1 MRPTTAASAPWRA
14 RWKFRGRGT
23 STAQAPGRAP
33 ALLALLIA
41 TFPAVA
47 QGQVTTTGII
57 RVAVNDPAGLAIP
70 GATVTAAA
78 DDAATTRVAFT
89 DAAGLVE
96 LRALNPSA
104 RYVVTV
110 ELPGFRTSRQA
121 GVLVR
126 AGQTASLAVSLEVGN
141 LTEAVVVTAA
151 PPVVDVTSA
160 VVAEDITLDLTEAVP
175 TGRSYQ
181 SYLQLVPGVL
191 PDDPESPG
199 NPASKSGLNYRD
211 IGGDAGVSRD
221 NFYYIDG
228 INVTDGVSGTFGAN
242 LNTEIIQEQQVLTG
256 GIPAEYVGAPGLL
269 SSVITKSGGNQFSGT
284 INYFFQNDGLI
295 AENRNASDQEFSRF
309 DTALTGGGPII
320 RDEAW
325 FFASY
330 RRLGRT
336 DTVVAL
342 DGIDVIRTAEE
353 KQHQFY
359 GRGTWAPDTNETIT
373 FTFLNDPTDISG
385 SRNRE
390 VTNARDSSRV
400 QGGNNYH
407 LKYTRLF
414 GNLLVEG
421 SYSKHNGEVSDYA
434 AIPGPRNSIVF
445 RDTDIRTLE
454 DEQLGGFGLDDLDQR
469 DTEGYKATAVVQSG
483 RHAIHGGVEF
493 MRNANLRDTVFDGGL
508 YTSLAGPLAGLTA
521 AELFAGSF
529 SDTRFDP
536 TNSSDYS
543 GFIRTV
549 DHLPDRASF
558 YGLYDLD
565 NDGTITQ
572 DELAAG
578 LAFASTAGNPHG
590 AINYDRTIQSE
601 LGLQQTRSDGLSFF
615 LQDTFSVADNLS
627 FDIGVRTERFAHFA
641 TDGANIFTFDWTF
654 APRLSVSYDPAGNGR
669 QRISAYY
676 GRYYDP
682 IRNNLTNF
690 AGTLTGS
697 IREEQV
703 YANDQ
708 WVTYRVRGGPQQADA
723 LFAPTT
729 KTPWTD
735 DFQVSWETDLG
746 GGRSLMALYTKRRT
760 RDIIEDY
767 DMALYAFRPDGTT
780 NYPGPVEH
788 PDSLFLGLDYFGY
801 DTFPES
807 NFVIATLAGGSRDYQ
822 GLEFTFRQRLR
833 SNWQALAAYTYG
845 SARGNTNSDSNAD
858 FQGDVIWLDPR
869 APNQWGDQPG
879 SIAHLFK
886 VSTSYHWDGGFQI
899 GVNWRWN
906 SGTLASRTFQAS
918 RRNLP
923 VRVETGEEFE
933 FAGITRRWLSPTAV
947 GSLRNPS
954 FGVVDV
960 RLLYNYRLADPR
972 LELFADVFNLLDNQ
986 DAIRNQDLLAGAGG
1000 NAFGDGIRF
1009 TPPRRVFIG
1018 ARLSFG

>member
-1 MRPTTAASAPWRA
+1 M
-14 RWKFRGRGT
+14 
-23 STAQAPGRAP
+23 
-33 ALLALLIA
+33 LALLIA
-41 TFPAVA
+41 IATMPTGA
-47 QGQVTTTGII
+47 QVTTTGNI
-57 RVAVNDPAGLAIP
+57 RVAVIDGAGLPVP
-70 GATVTAAA
+70 GAGVTALAE
-78 DDAATTRVAFT
+78 DSATTRVGFT

-104 RYVVTV
+104 RYLVTV
-110 ELPGFRTSRQA
+110 ELSGFQTSRQA
-121 GVLVR
+121 DVLVR
-126 AGQTASLAVSLEVGN
+126 AGQTALLNVRLAVGN
-141 LTEAVVVTAA
+141 VTETVVVTAA

-181 SYLQLVPGVL
+181 SYLQVVPGVL
-191 PDDPESPG
+191 PDDPEAAG

-228 INVTDGVSGTFGAN
+228 INVTDGVTGTFGAN

-269 SSVITKSGGNQFSGT
+269 SSVITKSGTNRLSGSV
-284 INYFFQNDGLI
+284 NYFFQNDGLV

-309 DTALTGGGPII
+309 DTAVTGGGPIVT
-320 RDEAW
+320 DEAW
-325 FFASY
+325 FFGSY
-330 RRLGRT
+330 RRLGRD

-342 DGIDVIRTAEE
+342 DGVDVIRTVAE

-359 GRGTWAPDTNETIT
+359 ARGTWAPTTNDTLG
-373 FTFLNDPTDISG
+373 FTFLNDPTEVSG
-385 SRNRE
+385 SRDRE

-414 GNLLVEG
+414 GDLLVEG

-434 AIPGPRNSIVF
+434 AVAGPRNSIVF
-445 RDTDIRTLE
+445 RDTDVRTLE

-469 DTEGYKATAVVQSG
+469 DTDGYKATAVVQAG
-483 RHAIHGGVEF
+483 RHAIHGGIEF
-493 MRNANLRDTVFDGGL
+493 MRNTNLRDTVFDGGL

-536 TNSSDYS
+536 SNSSDYS
-543 GFIRTV
+543 GFVRAV
-549 DHLPDRASF
+549 DALPDRAAF
-558 YGLYDLD
+558 YTLYDL
-565 NDGTITQ
+565 NGDGAISQ

-578 LAFASTAGNPHG
+578 LAYGSTAGNPHG
-590 AINYDRTIQSE
+590 AINYDRTIQSA
-601 LGLQQTRSDGLSFF
+601 LGAQHTRSTGLSFF
-615 LQDTFSVADNLS
+615 LQDTFSATDRLS
-627 FDIGVRTERFAHFA
+627 FNLGLRTERFAHFA
-641 TDGANIFTFDWTF
+641 TDGTNIFTFDWTL

-669 QRISAYY
+669 QRISAFY

-708 WVTYRVRGGPQQADA
+708 WVTYRIRGGPQQADA

-746 GGRSLMALYTKRRT
+746 GGRSVMALYTKRRT

-780 NYPGPVEH
+780 NYPGPVDH

-801 DTFPES
+801 ETFPES
-807 NFVIATLAGGSRDYQ
+807 NFVIATLAGGARDYQ
-822 GLEFTFRQRLR
+822 GLELTFRQRLR
-833 SNWQALAAYTYG
+833 ANWQALAAYTYG
-845 SARGNTNSDSNAD
+845 HATGNTNSDSNAD

-869 APNQWGDQPG
+869 APHQWGDQPG
-879 SIAHLFK
+879 SIVHLFK
-886 VSTSYHWDGGFQI
+886 ISTSYQWDTGLQI
-899 GVNWRWN
+899 GANWRWN
-906 SGTLASRTFQAS
+906 SGTLASRTFRNYA
-918 RRNLP
+918 RNLP
-923 VRVETGEEFE
+923 VRVEDSEEYE
-933 FAGITRRWLSPTAV
+933 FAGITQRWLSPTSV
-947 GSLRNPS
+947 GTLRNPS
-954 FGVVDV
+954 YGIVDV
-960 RLLYNYRLADPR
+960 RLLYNYRLAGYG
-972 LELFADVFNLLDNQ
+972 LELFADVFNLLNDQ
-986 DAIRNQDLLAGAGG
+986 DAVRNQDLVAGTGG

-1009 TPPRRVFIG
+1009 TPPRRVFLG
-1018 ARLSFG
+1018 ARLRFG

>member
-1 MRPTTAASAPWRA
+1 MNPR
-14 RWKFRGRGT
+14 FE
-23 STAQAPGRAP
+23 STARRAP
-33 ALLALLIA
+33 LAMLALLVVTA
-41 TFPAVA
+41 PMFARA
-47 QGQVTTTGII
+47 QVTTTGNI
-57 RVAVNDPAGLAIP
+57 RVAATDQDGLPVP
-70 GATVTAAA
+70 GAAVTAAA
-78 DDAATTRVAFT
+78 EDAATTRVAFT
-89 DAAGLVE
+89 DGAGLAE

-110 ELPGFRTSRQA
+110 ELAGFRTNRQA

-126 AGQTASLAVSLEVGN
+126 AGQTASLAMGLAVGN
-141 LTEAVVVTAA
+141 VNETVVVTAA

-269 SSVITKSGGNQFSGT
+269 SSVVTKSGTNQLTGSV
-284 INYFFQNDGLI
+284 NYFFQNDGLV

-309 DTALTGGGPII
+309 DTALTGGGPIAA
-320 RDEAW
+320 DEAW
-325 FFASY
+325 FFGSY
-330 RRLGRT
+330 RRVARN

-342 DGIDVIRTAEE
+342 DGVDVIRTVE
-353 KQHQFY
+353 QTQDQFY
-359 GRGTWAPDTNETIT
+359 ARGTWAPGTNDTLA
-373 FTFLNDPTDISG
+373 FTFLNDPTDVSG
-385 SRNRE
+385 SRDRD
-390 VTNARDSSRV
+390 VTNARDRSRV

-407 LKYTRLF
+407 LRYNRLF
-414 GNLLVEG
+414 GDLLLEG
-421 SYSKHNGEVSDYA
+421 SYSRHNGELSDFA
-434 AIPGPRNSIVF
+434 AVPGPSNSIVF
-445 RDTDIRTLE
+445 RDTDVRTLA
-454 DEQLGGFGLDDLDQR
+454 DEQLGGFGLDDFDR
-469 DTEGYKATAVVQSG
+469 RGTEGYKGTVVAQLG
-483 RHAIHGGVEF
+483 RHAIHGGLEL
-493 MRNANLRDTVFDGGL
+493 MRNTNRRDTVFDGGQ
-508 YTSLAGPLAGLTA
+508 YTSLAGPLTGLTA
-521 AELFAGSF
+521 GELIAGSF
-529 SDTRFDP
+529 TDSRFDP
-536 TNSSDYS
+536 TNSSDYD

-549 DHLPDRASF
+549 DGLPDRAAF
-558 YGLYDLD
+558 YTLYDL
-565 NDGTITQ
+565 NGDGAISQ
-572 DELAAG
+572 DELASG
-578 LAFASTAGNPHG
+578 LAYASTAGNPHG
-590 AINYDRTIQSE
+590 AVNYDRLYQSA
-601 LGLQQTRSDGLSFF
+601 LGAQQTRANGLSLF
-615 LQDTFSVADNLS
+615 LQDTFNATDRLS
-627 FDIGVRTERFAHFA
+627 FNVGVRSERFAHIA
-641 TDGANIFTFDWTF
+641 TDGTNIFTFDWTL
-654 APRLSVSYDPAGNGR
+654 APRLSVSYDPTGGGR
-669 QRISAYY
+669 QRISAFY
-676 GRYYDP
+676 GKYYDP

-746 GGRSLMALYTKRRT
+746 AGRSVMALYTKRRT

-767 DMALYAFRPDGTT
+767 DMALYAYRADGTT
-780 NYPGPVEH
+780 NYPGPVDH

-801 DTFPES
+801 DVFPES
-807 NFVIATLAGGSRDYQ
+807 NFVIATLAGGARNYQ
-822 GLEFTFRQRLR
+822 GLELTFRQRLR
-833 SNWQALAAYTYG
+833 SNWQALAAYSYG
-845 SARGNTNSDSNAD
+845 EARGNTNSDSNAD

-869 APNQWGDQPG
+869 APNQAGDQPG

-886 VSTSYHWDGGFQI
+886 ISTSYHWDRGFQI
-899 GVNWRWN
+899 GANWRWN
-906 SGTLASRTFQAS
+906 SGTLASRTFRSS

-923 VRVETGEEFE
+923 LRVEPGTEFD
-933 FAGITRRWLSPTAV
+933 FGGITHRWLSPTAV
-947 GSLRNPS
+947 GTLRNPAY
-954 FGVVDV
+954 GIVDV
-960 RLLYNYRLADPR
+960 RLLYNLRLSGSR
-972 LELFADVFNLLDNQ
+972 LELFADVFNVLDNQ
-986 DAIRNQDLLAGAGG
+986 DATRNQDLVAGAGG
-1000 NAFGDGIRF
+1000 NTFGDGIRF

-1018 ARLSFG
+1018 ARLRFGGGGA

>member
-1 MRPTTAASAPWRA
+1 MMNPR
-14 RWKFRGRGT
+14 FE
-23 STAQAPGRAP
+23 STARRAP
-33 ALLALLIA
+33 LAMLALLVVTA
-41 TFPAVA
+41 PMFARA
-47 QGQVTTTGII
+47 QVTTTGNI
-57 RVAVNDPAGLAIP
+57 RVAATDQDGLPVP
-70 GATVTAAA
+70 GAAVTAAA
-78 DDAATTRVAFT
+78 EDAATTRVALT
-89 DAAGLVE
+89 DAAGLAE

-110 ELPGFRTSRQA
+110 ELAGFRTSRQA

-126 AGQTASLAVSLEVGN
+126 AGQTASLAMGLAVGN
-141 LTEAVVVTAA
+141 VNETVVVTAA

-269 SSVITKSGGNQFSGT
+269 SSVVTKSGTNQLTGSV
-284 INYFFQNDGLI
+284 NYFFQNDGLV

-309 DTALTGGGPII
+309 DTALTGGGPIAA
-320 RDEAW
+320 DEAW
-325 FFASY
+325 FFGSY
-330 RRLGRT
+330 RRVARN

-342 DGIDVIRTAEE
+342 DGVDVIRTVE
-353 KQHQFY
+353 QTQDQFY
-359 GRGTWAPDTNETIT
+359 ARGTWAPGTNDTLA
-373 FTFLNDPTDISG
+373 FTFLNDPTDASG
-385 SRNRE
+385 SRDRD
-390 VTNARDSSRV
+390 VTNARDRSRV

-407 LKYTRLF
+407 LRYNRLF
-414 GNLLVEG
+414 GDLLVEG
-421 SYSKHNGEVSDYA
+421 SYSRHNGELSDFA
-434 AIPGPRNSIVF
+434 AVPGPSNSIVF
-445 RDTDIRTLE
+445 RDTDIRTLA
-454 DEQLGGFGLDDLDQR
+454 DEQLGGFGLDDLDR
-469 DTEGYKATAVVQSG
+469 RGTEGYKGTVVAQLG
-483 RHAIHGGVEF
+483 RHAIHGGVEL
-493 MRNANLRDTVFDGGL
+493 MRNTNLRDTVFDGGQ

-521 AELFAGSF
+521 GELIAGSF
-529 SDTRFDP
+529 TDSRFDP
-536 TNSSDYS
+536 TNSSDYD

-549 DHLPDRASF
+549 DGLPDRAAF
-558 YGLYDLD
+558 YTLYDL
-565 NDGTITQ
+565 NGDGAISQ
-572 DELAAG
+572 DELASG
-578 LAFASTAGNPHG
+578 LAYASTAGNPHG
-590 AINYDRTIQSE
+590 AVNYDRLYQSA
-601 LGLQQTRSDGLSFF
+601 LGAQQTRSNGLSLF
-615 LQDTFSVADNLS
+615 LQDTFNATARLS
-627 FDIGVRTERFAHFA
+627 FNVGVRTERFAHIA
-641 TDGANIFTFDWTF
+641 TDGTNIFTFDWTL
-654 APRLSVSYDPAGNGR
+654 APRLSVSYDPTGGGR
-669 QRISAYY
+669 QRISAFY
-676 GRYYDP
+676 GKYYDP

-703 YANDQ
+703 YANDR

-746 GGRSLMALYTKRRT
+746 AGRSVMALYTKRRT

-767 DMALYAFRPDGTT
+767 DMALYAYRADVTT
-780 NYPGPVEH
+780 NYPGPVDH

-801 DTFPES
+801 DVFPES
-807 NFVIATLAGGSRDYQ
+807 NFVIGTLAGGARDYH
-822 GLEFTFRQRLR
+822 GLELTFRQRLR

-845 SARGNTNSDSNAD
+845 DAAGNTNSDSSAD

-869 APNQWGDQPG
+869 APHQWGEQPG

-886 VSTSYHWDGGFQI
+886 VSTSYLWDRGFQI
-899 GVNWRWN
+899 GANWRWN
-906 SGTLASRTFQAS
+906 SGTLASRTFRSS

-923 VRVETGEEFE
+923 LRVEPSAEFA
-933 FAGITRRWLSPTAV
+933 FAGISRRWLSPAAV
-947 GSLRNPS
+947 GTLSNPAY
-954 FGVVDV
+954 GIVDV
-960 RLLYNYRLADPR
+960 RLLYNYRLADYR
-972 LELFADVFNLLDNQ
+972 LELFADVFNVLDNQ
-986 DAIRNQDLLAGAGG
+986 DATRNQDLVAGAGG

-1018 ARLSFG
+1018 ARLRFGGGGA

>member
-1 MRPTTAASAPWRA
+1 MTRGATALLGLLILA
-14 RWKFRGRGT
+14 
-23 STAQAPGRAP
+23 AP
-33 ALLALLIA
+33 A
-41 TFPAVA
+41 PARA
-47 QGQVTTTGII
+47 QVTTTGNI
-57 RVAVNDPAGLAIP
+57 RVVVSDQAGLSIP

-78 DDAATTRVAFT
+78 DDAATTRVGFT
-89 DAAGLVE
+89 DDAGLAE
-96 LRALNPSA
+96 LRALNPST

-110 ELPGFRTSRQA
+110 ELSGFRTTRQA
-121 GVLVR
+121 DVLVR
-126 AGQTASLAVSLEVGN
+126 AGQTASLAVRLAVGN
-141 LTEAVVVTAA
+141 VTETVVVTAA

-160 VVAEDITLDLTEAVP
+160 VVAEDITLALTEAVP

-191 PDDPESPG
+191 PDDPDSPG

-269 SSVITKSGGNQFSGT
+269 SSVITKSGTNQLSGSV
-284 INYFFQNDGLI
+284 NYFFQNDGLV

-309 DTALTGGGPII
+309 DTALTGGGPIVT
-320 RDEAW
+320 DEAW
-325 FFASY
+325 FFGSY

-342 DGIDVIRTAEE
+342 DGVDVIRTVEE
-353 KQHQFY
+353 KQDQFY
-359 GRGTWAPDTNETIT
+359 ARGTWAPTTNNTVA
-373 FTFLNDPTDISG
+373 FTFLNDPTEISG
-385 SRNRE
+385 SRDRE
-390 VTNARDSSRV
+390 VTNARDRSRV

-414 GNLLVEG
+414 GNLLIEG

-434 AIPGPRNSIVF
+434 AVPGPRNSIVF
-445 RDTDIRTLE
+445 RDTDVRTLE
-454 DEQLGGFGLDDLDQR
+454 DEQRGGFGLDDLDQR
-469 DTEGYKATAVVQSG
+469 DTDGYKATAVVQAG
-483 RHAIHGGVEF
+483 RHAIHGGIEL
-493 MRNANLRDTVFDGGL
+493 MHNTNLRDTVFDGGL

-536 TNSSDYS
+536 SNSSDYS
-543 GFIRTV
+543 GFVRAV
-549 DHLPDRASF
+549 DALPDRAAF
-558 YGLYDLD
+558 YALYDV
-565 NDGTITQ
+565 DGDGAISQ

-578 LAFASTAGNPHG
+578 LAYDSTTSNPHG
-590 AINYDRTIQSE
+590 AVNYDRTIQSA
-601 LGLQQTRSDGLSFF
+601 LGAQHTRSNGLSFF
-615 LQDTFSVADNLS
+615 LQDTFSATDRLS
-627 FDIGVRTERFAHFA
+627 FNLGLRTERFAHFA
-641 TDGANIFTFDWTF
+641 TDGTNIFTFDWTL

-669 QRISAYY
+669 QRISAFY

-708 WVTYRVRGGPQQADA
+708 WVTYRVRGGPRQADA
-723 LFAPTT
+723 LFAPSTRT
-729 KTPWTD
+729 SWTD
-735 DFQVSWETDLG
+735 DFQASWESDLG
-746 GGRSLMALYTKRRT
+746 GGRSIMALYTKRRT

-767 DMALYAFRPDGTT
+767 DMALYTFRPDGTT
-780 NYPGPVEH
+780 NYPGPVDH
-788 PDSLFLGLDYFGY
+788 PNSLFLRLDYFGY

-807 NFVIATLAGGSRDYQ
+807 NFVIATLAGGARDYQ
-822 GLEFTFRQRLR
+822 GLELTFRQRLR

-845 SARGNTNSDSNAD
+845 HATGNTNSDSNAD

-869 APNQWGDQPG
+869 APHQWGNQPG

-886 VSTSYHWDGGFQI
+886 VSTSYHWEAGFQI
-899 GVNWRWN
+899 GANWRWN
-906 SGTLASRTFQAS
+906 SGTLASQTFRAF

-923 VRVETGEEFE
+923 ARVEPGEEYE

-947 GSLRNPS
+947 GTLRNPS
-954 FGVVDV
+954 YGIVDV
-960 RLLYNYRLADPR
+960 RLLYNYRFAGTR

>member
-14 RWKFRGRGT
+14 RWKSRWRKT
-23 STAQAPGRAP
+23 SAAQAPGRTA

-57 RVAVNDPAGLAIP
+57 RVAVSDPAGLAIP

-78 DDAATTRVAFT
+78 VDAATTRVAFT

-96 LRALNPSA
+96 LRALSPSA

-121 GVLVR
+121 NVLVR
-126 AGQTASLAVSLEVGN
+126 AGQTASLVVSLEVGN

-269 SSVITKSGGNQFSGT
+269 SSVITKSGGNQFSGS

-654 APRLSVSYDPAGNGR
+654 APRLSVSYDPAGDGR

-780 NYPGPVEH
+780 NYPGPIDH

-807 NFVIATLAGGSRDYQ
+807 NFVIATLAGGARDYQ

-869 APNQWGDQPG
+869 APNQLGDQPG

-899 GVNWRWN
+899 GANWRWN
-906 SGTLASRTFQAS
+906 SGTLASRTFRAF

-933 FAGITRRWLSPTAV
+933 FAGVTRRWLSPTAV

-960 RLLYNYRLADPR
+960 RLLYNYRLADTR

-1018 ARLSFG
+1018 TRLSFG